1 MQTIERRSGMHA
13 VFVGMRVP
21 NADDQTEHRN
31 QCRGI
36 VERAHH
42 GIASR
47 PLYWGSDTVLDGC
60 TTAHTVRRGDAQP
73 GILKSA
79 TTGQVFTQMPV
90 CLKVDKKLAY
100 SALLCAF
107 PRCRHPLHRAT
118 ATFCTTPPPPSAPCH
133 TSLHGA
139 PRLAVLLPAIDGSR
153 HFPLPVYTASS
164 MCLNF
169 FLSRH
174 IKIFSSDWLFL
185 PVVSRAPS
193 PSLELPLP
201 TVPSQLDSSCSTVH
215 EDSESCVVRISLI

>member
-1 MQTIERRSGMHA
+1 MLVKPNMQTIERRSGMHA

-47 PLYWGSDTVLDGC
+47 PLYWGSDTVLDDC

-90 CLKVDKKLAY
+90 CLKTR
-100 SALLCAF
+100 SWHMLLCSSMRLPAL
-107 PRCRHPLHRAT
+107 PPPSASCHRHLLHHAT
-118 ATFCTTPPPPSAPCH
+118 ATFCTVPY
-133 TSLHGA
+133 L
-139 PRLAVLLPAIDGSR
+139 LAWC
-153 HFPLPVYTASS
+153 T
-164 MCLNF
+164 
-169 FLSRH
+169 
-174 IKIFSSDWLFL
+174 
-185 PVVSRAPS
+185 
-193 PSLELPLP
+193 
-201 TVPSQLDSSCSTVH
+201 
-215 EDSESCVVRISLI
+215 

>member
-1 MQTIERRSGMHA
+1 MLVKPNMQTIERRSGMHA

-100 SALLCAF
+100 VALLFYA
-107 PRCRHPLHRAT
+107 PSRAA
-118 ATFCTTPPPPSAPCH
+118 ATLCILPPPPSAPRH
-133 TSLHGA
+133 RHLLH
-139 PRLAVLLPAIDGSR
+139 RAIPPCMVHLDLRCCS
-153 HFPLPVYTASS
+153 
-164 MCLNF
+164 
-169 FLSRH
+169 
-174 IKIFSSDWLFL
+174 
-185 PVVSRAPS
+185 
-193 PSLELPLP
+193 LPLMGLVISHCLSILHHQCVL
-201 TVPSQLDSSCSTVH
+201 TFSCLVTLRFSRLIGC
-215 EDSESCVVRISLI
+215 SCL